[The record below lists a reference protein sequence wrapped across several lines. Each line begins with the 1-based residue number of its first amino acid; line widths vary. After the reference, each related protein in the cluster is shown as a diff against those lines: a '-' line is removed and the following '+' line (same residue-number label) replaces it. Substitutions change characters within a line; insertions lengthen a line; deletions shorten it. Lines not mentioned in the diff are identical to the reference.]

1 VVFSGWESVKLNM
14 DFTELNKLTNEAMA
28 AAKEGRLS
36 PKSNE
41 ELDALLSACRQNYA
55 ANPYAGVWGPTLDA
69 LQHEIERRANERAQ
83 AETEK
88 RHEAAM
94 KESERIHSAVQKLHK
109 PHWSLTPSFVVI
121 VLTMIFAA
129 IAAWPVIREWFP
141 VSQPANK
148 DASSPPPQSNST
160 PANITA
166 TQTLPVAPALM
177 RGTNHP

>member
-1 VVFSGWESVKLNM
+1 
-14 DFTELNKLTNEAMA
+14 MA

-88 RHEAAM
+88 RHEAAI
-94 KESERIHSAVQKLHK
+94 KESERIHSAVKELRK
-109 PHWSLTPSFVVI
+109 PHRPSFVVI

-148 DASSPPPQSNST
+148 DANSPPLQSNST
-160 PANITA
+160 PASITA
-166 TQTLPVAPALM
+166 TQTLPVAPALIQ
-177 RGTNHP
+177 GTNRP